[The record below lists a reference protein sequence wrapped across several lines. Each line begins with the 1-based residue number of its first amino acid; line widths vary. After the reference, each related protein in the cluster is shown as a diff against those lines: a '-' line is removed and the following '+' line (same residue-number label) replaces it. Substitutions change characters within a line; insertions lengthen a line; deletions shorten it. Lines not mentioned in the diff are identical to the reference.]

1 MLTLMLID
9 TLTLAVNISLRG
21 VNVNIAE
28 RSGGDGEDQLFSSSS
43 YKRSWDFD
51 RASEWE
57 NFTNV
62 NNNYMEIIIGIDHT
76 KPGSY
81 EQARRFITKNQGK
94 FVNNVSI
101 HGKVIAVVA
110 DVPIAKVVAFSES
123 VRAACF
129 SRYIEPNLKFQA
141 SFIPNDPYW
150 PQQWGTAKIEAD
162 WAWNTTKGD
171 SSILVAVI
179 DTGIDWDHPDLAGNY
194 DASGYDWVNMDDD
207 PMDDNGHGT
216 HCTGIIAAMINNGM
230 GIAGLAQVRV
240 MAEKSLDQFGEGYAD
255 DLANAIIHATN
266 QGADIISMSWGGLY
280 HSELV
285 YEALKYAYDSG
296 VLLIASAGNEAAY
309 LKVYPAAYKE
319 VVAVTATDQND
330 DSASFT
336 NYGDWVEVAA
346 PGVNIYSTVW
356 DDSYTSKS
364 GTSMSA
370 AYVAGV
376 AALIWSQFSNMT
388 RDWVRAQLR
397 YAADDLGDPGF
408 DDYYGYGRINARHA
422 VEQAPP
428 DHDLLIFDLE
438 TPQFLQLND
447 TTIVSNSMLNF
458 GATDESNVAIQLFVN
473 GSLVNSTVISFIE
486 SGALATL
493 NFLWTPATEGIYNVT
508 AYVAPVQNETITEN
522 NALSR
527 YIVVR
532 TLRVPEK
539 YPTIQE
545 AINVAFRGETIFVSS
560 GVYLEN
566 VVVNNTVS
574 LIGEN
579 KSNTVIDGNGTGIV
593 VEVVADYVNIS
604 GFTIQNGD
612 FAGVAIYSGD
622 NTIADNL
629 IRVNGMNGI
638 FLNSHVRS
646 NTVVNNTIINNT
658 NGILIESTWE
668 GSYIYGNV
676 VINNTNGI
684 VLRESMHLVL
694 KGNKMDGNSY
704 NLMVEPAWLIPP
716 ADIYEY
722 FHDIDETNTVDGKPI
737 YYWINKHDK
746 RVLAD
751 AGYVALIN
759 CTRIT
764 VENLNLTRNSQGVL
778 LALTTNSTIRN
789 VNASNNYWCGISL
802 EFSSNRNVVINNTV
816 DRTFRDGDGIHL
828 DGCDNKIINNTITR
842 AGQAIRVGYASSGS
856 EIIGNAMSDNEGGI
870 LICSSGNVLKCN
882 NMTNNKYN
890 FGIRS
895 QVGLELEYLIQDI
908 DVSNTVNG
916 KPIYYWVNQHDKQV
930 PPDAGYI
937 AIINSTNITVKK
949 LNLTN
954 NFEGVLIAYSNDT
967 LIDGVKISTVLYG
980 VRIYSSYH
988 NTVSDST
995 ILNGGKGI
1003 SLEFSDN
1010 NIIMDSRILNSS
1022 YGVLLQESNENIVSG
1037 NTITASYS
1045 NVYIA
1050 TSHNNRICQNSI
1062 SKSRYA
1068 ISIGMSSCDNII
1080 EANVITNNYI
1090 GLSIYDSYNNTII
1103 CNTVMSNTGY
1113 GVYLCRSTG
1122 NVIYHNSFINNTQQA
1137 FSHEPNNIFDN
1148 GYPSG
1153 GNYWSDYTGVDYYSG
1168 PYQNETGS
1176 DGIGDT
1182 PYVILH
1188 GEDRYPLMNPWQ
1200 AIHNIAIVN
1209 LSFSKE
1215 KPTTNETVH
1224 IYVTVQNKGNFTET
1238 FNVSVNYTL
1247 FVDPL
1252 IETQTITLEH
1262 GATITLNFTW
1272 TPTAAGLYE
1281 IKAYTSIIPDE
1292 IDLSDNTRIT
1302 YLYVVSHSEGSEY
1315 MDLMLTISTH
1325 YEN

>member
-1 MLTLMLID
+1 LLKRTVCAMMLTLMLID
-9 TLTLAVNISLRG
+9 TLTLAVNISLRR

-28 RSGGDGEDQLFSSSS
+28 RSGGDGEYQLFSSSS

-81 EQARRFITKNQGK
+81 EQARKFITKNQGK

-101 HGKVIAVVA
+101 HDKVIAVVA
-110 DVPIAKVVAFSES
+110 DVPIAKVAAFSES

-240 MAEKSLDQFGEGYAD
+240 MAEKSLDQSGEGSAD

-296 VLLIASAGNEAAY
+296 VLLIASAGNKATY

-370 AYVAGV
+370 AHVAGV
-376 AALIWSQFSNMT
+376 AALIWSQFPNMT

-438 TPQFLQLND
+438 TPQFLRLND
-447 TTIVSNSMLNF
+447 TTIVSNSVLNF

-473 GSLVNSTVISFIE
+473 GSLVNSTVISFME
-486 SGALATL
+486 SGALVTL
-493 NFLWTPATEGIYNVT
+493 NLLWTPTTEGIYNVT
-508 AYVAPVQNETITEN
+508 AYVVPVQNETITEN
-522 NALSR
+522 NALSK

-646 NTVVNNTIINNT
+646 NTVVNNTIMNNT

-716 ADIYEY
+716 ADIHEY

-842 AGQAIRVGYASSGS
+842 AGQAIMIGYASSGS
-856 EIIGNAMSDNEGGI
+856 EIIGNAMSDNEGGF
-870 LICSSGNVLKCN
+870 LSARAV
-882 NMTNNKYN
+882 
-890 FGIRS
+890 
-895 QVGLELEYLIQDI
+895 
-908 DVSNTVNG
+908 
-916 KPIYYWVNQHDKQV
+916 
-930 PPDAGYI
+930 
-937 AIINSTNITVKK
+937 
-949 LNLTN
+949 
-954 NFEGVLIAYSNDT
+954 
-967 LIDGVKISTVLYG
+967 
-980 VRIYSSYH
+980 
-988 NTVSDST
+988 
-995 ILNGGKGI
+995 
-1003 SLEFSDN
+1003 
-1010 NIIMDSRILNSS
+1010 
-1022 YGVLLQESNENIVSG
+1022 
-1037 NTITASYS
+1037 
-1045 NVYIA
+1045 
-1050 TSHNNRICQNSI
+1050 TS
-1062 SKSRYA
+1062 
-1068 ISIGMSSCDNII
+1068 
-1080 EANVITNNYI
+1080 
-1090 GLSIYDSYNNTII
+1090 
-1103 CNTVMSNTGY
+1103 
-1113 GVYLCRSTG
+1113 
-1122 NVIYHNSFINNTQQA
+1122 
-1137 FSHEPNNIFDN
+1137 
-1148 GYPSG
+1148 
-1153 GNYWSDYTGVDYYSG
+1153 
-1168 PYQNETGS
+1168 
-1176 DGIGDT
+1176 
-1182 PYVILH
+1182 
-1188 GEDRYPLMNPWQ
+1188 
-1200 AIHNIAIVN
+1200 
-1209 LSFSKE
+1209 
-1215 KPTTNETVH
+1215 
-1224 IYVTVQNKGNFTET
+1224 
-1238 FNVSVNYTL
+1238 
-1247 FVDPL
+1247 
-1252 IETQTITLEH
+1252 
-1262 GATITLNFTW
+1262 
-1272 TPTAAGLYE
+1272 
-1281 IKAYTSIIPDE
+1281 
-1292 IDLSDNTRIT
+1292 
-1302 YLYVVSHSEGSEY
+1302 
-1315 MDLMLTISTH
+1315 
-1325 YEN
+1325 